1 VTAGSRV
8 ARVLEPP
15 YLVTARNDRR
25 ALTVTVTTDASTNV
39 VELTVHGRWSPEL
52 GNQVTATLR
61 LCLAGPASAVII
73 DLHDVGDMHG
83 VSVPFWIAAARTAR
97 LGPTPI
103 QLALCLPMP
112 TMLAF
117 RLRQSDSCPLSLF
130 ATISEARRA
139 IAERL
144 SHGLQVQA
152 QLPPQ
157 PVSVPTARNL
167 VIEACRAWRLPH
179 FHSDASLVVS
189 ELTANAVQHA
199 GTDLVVTVR
208 RSGRLLHMAVRDSDT
223 RYPQLNG
230 PSGSGKPVALDERG
244 WGLQMV
250 HAVTVAWG
258 VMPTRGGKVVWATL
272 SQNLSADSA

>member
-179 FHSDASLVVS
+179 STPTPAWSC
-189 ELTANAVQHA
+189 
-199 GTDLVVTVR
+199 
-208 RSGRLLHMAVRDSDT
+208 
-223 RYPQLNG
+223 
-230 PSGSGKPVALDERG
+230 PS
-244 WGLQMV
+244 
-250 HAVTVAWG
+250 
-258 VMPTRGGKVVWATL
+258 
-272 SQNLSADSA
+272 